1 MVAEG
6 SQHSEESAQLDA
18 MASGLWTAAMAGIAG
33 LVSLV
38 ASGRVFVAVFDSH
51 TTDLPAHLTLGPST
65 IESTGWA
72 YTAFYHA
79 QAWMVVSASQEDRL
93 VAAGL
98 MILGAVAFVR
108 GALLSGLLFITTGN
122 RLVSLLV
129 SGLLGLAISFPIPWL
144 EVNDYLGTLPPNV
157 WHTATQFVA
166 NTFAPVA
173 VFALTLWWAQPGWR
187 TARIAAVGGAVS
199 ALAKPALTPSWIAG
213 AIVTAALI
221 VALKKAALWSIV
233 GQLAFMAALPIA
245 SVVYQ
250 SAVVFGEGAAR
261 HTALRPFVQWQYFTS
276 LLGGDDT
283 VVLSLARSLAFP
295 LAVLLTLAFDRG
307 RRADLF
313 RWLIPAWSVLM
324 VAVLVFALL
333 DEVDS
338 AGASITHGNFAWGAI
353 AANSA
358 LYLMSAVALLS
369 KTSLRNLPA
378 LAILSVQAMAGV
390 AYSSSMIT
398 SNGYFL

>member
-1 MVAEG
+1 MVVEG
-6 SQHSEESAQLDA
+6 GQHSEESAQLDA
-18 MASGLWTAAMAGIAG
+18 MASGLWTAAMAGVAG

-51 TTDLPAHLTLGPST
+51 TTDLPLHLTLGPST

-72 YTAFYHA
+72 YTAFYHV
-79 QAWMVVSASQEDRL
+79 QGWMISSASQEDRL

-108 GALLSGLLFITTGN
+108 GALLSGLLLIATGN

-129 SGLLGLAISFPIPWL
+129 SGLLCLAISFPIPWL

-166 NTFAPVA
+166 NSFAPVA

-221 VALKKAALWSIV
+221 VTLKKHTLRSVV
-233 GQLAFMAALPIA
+233 GQLAFLAVLPIA

-250 SAVVFGEGAAR
+250 SVAVFGEGAAR
-261 HTALRPFVQWQYFTS
+261 HTAVGPFVQWQYLTG
-276 LLGGDDT
+276 LIGGDDNIA
-283 VVLSLARSLAFP
+283 LSLTRSLAFP
-295 LAVLLTLAFDRG
+295 LAALLTLAVDASRRVG
-307 RRADLF
+307 PVPVAHSCLDRADHF
-313 RWLIPAWSVLM
+313 GTCVRP
-324 VAVLVFALL
+324 
-333 DEVDS
+333 
-338 AGASITHGNFAWGAI
+338 T
-353 AANSA
+353 
-358 LYLMSAVALLS
+358 
-369 KTSLRNLPA
+369 
-378 LAILSVQAMAGV
+378 
-390 AYSSSMIT
+390 
-398 SNGYFL
+398 